1 LVLASSNCELVN
13 LKVMVVEDE
22 AVTRTAMTV
31 LLEYQGAIVVGVG
44 SVAEGIQTLDQGFR
58 PDILVSN
65 IRLPDGTGAEVLR
78 HLRQRDF
85 ITPAIALTGEALDT
99 VRKDPTLAGFQLYLS
114 KPYNS
119 RLLVAEILKLVD
131 P

>member
-1 LVLASSNCELVN
+1 
-13 LKVMVVEDE
+13 MVVEDE

-31 LLEYQGAIVVGVG
+31 LLEYQGATVVGVG
-44 SVAEGIQTLDQGFR
+44 SVAEGIQTLDQGFQ
-58 PDILVSN
+58 PDVLVSN

-78 HLRQRDF
+78 HLRQKNVT
-85 ITPAIALTGEALDT
+85 TPAISLTGETLET
-99 VRKDPTLAGFQLYLS
+99 IRNDPTLAGFQLYLS

-119 RLLVAEILKLVD
+119 RLLIAEILKLVD